1 MSDDWAQSA
10 SPPALADDPSRMPS
24 GSSGLKRL
32 RRVFPFVRPH
42 AAKLSAVFGLTL
54 VSTLLGL
61 AYPLGAKFL
70 IDDILAGKKS
80 HLLLPAALV
89 LAVLVVL
96 NFASGAVTRYLYT
109 SVSARILMEM
119 RVFLFRH
126 LQSLSPRF
134 YARTRTGEIVSRLN
148 SDVAEIQ
155 AVATDSLF
163 SLALSLLTLAGTV
176 GVLLYLNWKL
186 FLLCFALVPFSMR
199 LLVPYRRKIAAQAR
213 VVRERNAD
221 LSSVLLEYLHGMKW
235 IKTAGAEEYEA
246 AKLASRN
253 RDYIASLL
261 RYQVVSAFA
270 HGLPA
275 AFLSVTTLVLL
286 LYGGYQ
292 VIAGGMTLGAL
303 VAFAAFQGR
312 VLNPL
317 QNVIG
322 LYLGL
327 QRARVSL
334 DRVFEF
340 LDLEPEVRE
349 RPGAVVLDSTAAR
362 LEFRHVTFAYQEGL
376 PAVRDVS
383 FVLDPGSRLAIVG
396 PSGAGKSTLVDLL
409 LRFYDPQSGSIH
421 LEGRNLRDL
430 QLQSLRRQVAVV
442 SSEPFLFHASI
453 EENLRYANWD
463 ATADQL
469 WAAIRKADLEEFVL
483 SLPQGMTTVV
493 GERGLRLSTGQRQR
507 IAIAR
512 AVLRDAPLWVFDEAT
527 ATLDV
532 LTESRIWQSLE
543 DCLRGR
549 SALIITHRLSSVR
562 GADQI
567 LVLHEGEVVQRGTH
581 NDLNQVEGLYRELQR
596 VAQGPGASHAAQV
609 LAS

>member
-1 MSDDWAQSA
+1 MSDDWAQSVTSTA
-10 SPPALADDPSRMPS
+10 PTDAPSIISRS
-24 GSSGLKRL
+24 AGLGQL
-32 RRVFPFVRPH
+32 RRVLPFVKPH
-42 AAKLSAVFGLTL
+42 VGKLSLVFGLT
-54 VSTLLGL
+54 VASSLLGL
-61 AYPLGAKFL
+61 AYPLATKFL
-70 IDDILAGKKS
+70 IDDILLGTKS
-80 HLLLPAALV
+80 HLLIPAAVV
-89 LAVLVVL
+89 LAAWSVL
-96 NFASGAVTRYLYT
+96 NFASGALTRYLYT

-163 SLALSLLTLAGTV
+163 SLALSLLTLVGTV

-186 FLLCFALVPFSMR
+186 FLLCFVLVPFSIR
-199 LLVPYRRKIAAQAR
+199 LLVPYRQKIAAQAR

-221 LSSVLLEYLHGMKW
+221 LSSTLLESLHGMKW
-235 IKTAGAEEYEA
+235 IKTVGAEEAEA
-246 AKLASRN
+246 TKLTDRN
-253 RDYIASLL
+253 KDYISSLL

-275 AFLSVTTLVLL
+275 TFLGLSTLVLL
-286 LYGGYQ
+286 LYGGHQ

-303 VAFAAFQGR
+303 AAFAVYQGR
-312 VLNPL
+312 VLSPM

-322 LYLGL
+322 LYLSL

-349 RPGAVVLDSTAAR
+349 HPRAMALDTSSVR
-362 LEFRHVTFAYQEGL
+362 LEFRDVTFAYQKDT
-376 PAVRDVS
+376 PVVRDVS
-383 FVLDPGSRLAIVG
+383 FTLNPGSRLAIVG

-409 LRFYDPQSGSIH
+409 LRFYDPVSGSVQ
-421 LEGRNLRDL
+421 LEGYDLRDL

-463 ATADQL
+463 ATSDQL
-469 WAAIRKADLEEFVL
+469 WDAVRKADLEEFVL
-483 SLPQGMTTVV
+483 SLPQGLATMV

-512 AVLRDAPLWVFDEAT
+512 AVLRDARLWIFDEAT

-543 DCLRGR
+543 DCLSGR

-562 GADQI
+562 NADQI
-567 LVLHEGEVVQRGTH
+567 VVLHQGEVVQRGTH
-581 NDLNQVEGLYRELQR
+581 DDLAEVEGLYRELQR
-596 VAQGPGASHAAQV
+596 AAQGPEISRVAQV
-609 LAS
+609 VAT

>member
-1 MSDDWAQSA
+1 
-10 SPPALADDPSRMPS
+10 MPS

-70 IDDILAGKKS
+70 IDDILVGKKS

-155 AVATDSLF
+155 TVATDSLF

-221 LSSVLLEYLHGMKW
+221 LSSVLLESLHGMKW

-246 AKLASRN
+246 AKLAGRN

-303 VAFAAFQGR
+303 VAFAAYQGR

-376 PAVRDVS
+376 PVVRDVS

-596 VAQGPGASHAAQV
+596 VAQGPAASHAAQV